1 MFVFKAAV
9 VGTGALGGEIAG
21 AIKAAGIPVVQVKA
35 GSYDGLGDVD
45 FVIEAVE
52 KDDLETKHE
61 VFAWLDASTPGSAVL
76 ASASSACSITE
87 IGEITLR
94 PDKVVGFHWFAGKRL
109 VEVVE
114 GDDTSEETVQ
124 AALSFA
130 QSLRKTAVLTADRP
144 GRIVKRVK
152 AAADPFLEACSV
164 VEDGVAGVREVDTA
178 LALGLDLKPGPFAA
192 ADREGLDKVAAR
204 LENPP
209 AVLSRLVAAGRL
221 GVAAGQ
227 GFYPYPRPEP
237 GYEDAVVKLEWRDD
251 VAVVW
256 LANPPANSLAPTV
269 VAALRRAWDDLK
281 GRARAMVL
289 TSANPALFCA
299 GADIKA
305 FTQWDATSGR
315 AHLEEI
321 HALAREW
328 ERSSVVTIAA
338 VNGLAFGGGC
348 EIAMACDI
356 RLAAASASFG
366 QPEVNLG
373 LIPGFGG
380 TQRLPRL
387 VGPAKAL
394 ELNLLGMPISAAGA
408 FEHGLVSRVHE
419 DHELFDAALAW
430 ARKAAAQAPLAVE
443 QIKRVSAHGDFDAG
457 LAGEIDGFIE
467 AFGSQDAREG
477 IGAFIEKRT
486 PQWRGK

>member
-9 VGTGALGGEIAG
+9 VGSGELGDEIAG
-21 AIKAAGIPVVQVKA
+21 AIEAAGVPCVRVEA

-45 FVIEAVE
+45 FVIEAGPE
-52 KDDLETKHE
+52 DLAAKHE
-61 VFAWLDASTPGSAVL
+61 AFAWLDARTPGRAVL
-76 ASASSACSITE
+76 ASATAACSITE
-87 IGEITLR
+87 VSGVTLR
-94 PDKVVGFHWFAGKRL
+94 PEKVVGLNWFPGARL

-114 GDDTSEETVQ
+114 GDDTSEATVQ

-130 QSLRKTAVLTADRP
+130 QTLRKTGVRCADTP
-144 GRIVKRVK
+144 GQIVARITGAEDALV
-152 AAADPFLEACSV
+152 EACAV

-178 LALGLDLKPGPFAA
+178 LALGAGLKPGPFAA
-192 ADREGLDKVAAR
+192 ADREGLDEVLAR
-204 LENPP
+204 LEDPP
-209 AVLSRLVAAGRL
+209 VLLRRLVAAGRL
-221 GVAAGQ
+221 GLVSGQ
-227 GFYPYPRPEP
+227 GFYPYPQAAK

-269 VAALRRAWDDLK
+269 VAALRRAWDDLR

-305 FTQWDATSGR
+305 FTQWDAASGR

-328 ERSSVVTIAA
+328 EQSPVVTIAA

-348 EIAMACDI
+348 EIAMACDF
-356 RLAAASASFG
+356 RLAAFGASFG

-373 LIPGFGG
+373 IIPGFGG

-394 ELNLLGMPISAAGA
+394 ELNLLGEPLSAEAA
-408 FEHGLVSRVHE
+408 FEHGLVNRVVD
-419 DHELFDAALAW
+419 DHELFDTALSW
-430 ARKAAAQAPLAVE
+430 ARKAAGQAPIAVG
-443 QIKRVSAHGDFDAG
+443 QIKRVSAHGELDAG
-457 LAGEIDGFIE
+457 LAAEVDGFIE
-467 AFGSQDAREG
+467 AFTSEDAREG
-477 IGAFIEKRT
+477 IGAFIDKRT
-486 PQWRGK
+486 PQWRGR

>member
-9 VGTGALGGEIAG
+9 VGTGALGDEIAA
-21 AIKAAGIPVVQVKA
+21 AIAAAGLPVVHVETGA
-35 GSYDGLGDVD
+35 YDGLGDVD
-45 FVIEAVE
+45 FVVEAVAE
-52 KDDLETKHE
+52 ELAVKHE
-61 VFAWLDASTPGSAVL
+61 VFAWLDASTPGHAVL
-76 ASASSACSITE
+76 ASATSTCSITE

-94 PDKVVGFHWFAGKRL
+94 PDKVVGFHWLPGRRL

-114 GDDTSEETVQ
+114 GDDTSAETVQ
-124 AALSFA
+124 VAMSFA
-130 QSLRKTAVLTADRP
+130 QALRKTAVRCAEAP
-144 GRIVKRVK
+144 GLIVARVT
-152 AAADPFLEACSV
+152 AAADAFVEACLV
-164 VEDGVAGVREVDTA
+164 VEEGVASVREVDTA
-178 LALGLDLKPGPFAA
+178 LALGAGFKPGPFAA
-192 ADREGLDKVAAR
+192 ADREGLDTVLAR
-204 LENPP
+204 LDDPP
-209 AVLSRLVAAGRL
+209 VTLRRLVAQGRL

-256 LANPPANSLAPTV
+256 LANPPANSLAPSV
-269 VAALRRAWDDLK
+269 VTELRRAWDDLQ

-289 TSANPALFCA
+289 ASANPALFCA

-305 FTQWDATSGR
+305 FTEWDATSGR

-328 ERSSVVTIAA
+328 ERSRVVTIAA

-348 EIAMACDI
+348 EIAMACDV
-356 RLAAASASFG
+356 RLAAESASFG

-373 LIPGFGG
+373 IIPGFGG

-394 ELNLLGMPISAAGA
+394 EMNLLGEPISADAA
-408 FEHGLVSRVHE
+408 FEHGLVNRVVE

-430 ARKAAAQAPLAVE
+430 ARKAAGQAPIALE
-443 QIKRVSAHGDFDAG
+443 QIKRASARGDLDAG
-457 LAGEIDGFIE
+457 LAAEVDGFIE
-467 AFGSQDAREG
+467 AFTSDDAREG
-477 IGAFIEKRT
+477 IGAFIEKRKAEFKG
-486 PQWRGK
+486 R